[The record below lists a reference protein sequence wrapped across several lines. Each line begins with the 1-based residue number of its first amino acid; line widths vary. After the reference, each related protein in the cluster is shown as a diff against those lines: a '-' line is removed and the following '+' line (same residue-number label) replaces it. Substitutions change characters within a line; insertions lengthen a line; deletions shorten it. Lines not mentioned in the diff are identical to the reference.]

1 MPDGVRKIADAVGR
15 AADRGAVMRI
25 AKVTEVVGAKV
36 RLDITGTALVAVDA
50 DVAALAVGQRVYAM
64 QQGPVAVVSGRL
76 TGAPPPAAPVG
87 ALSLYAGSSTAVPT
101 GYLLCQGQS
110 LLRTEWPDLFAVIGT
125 TYGAA
130 DATTFS
136 LPNLTDRVP
145 LGAGSAG
152 RGRGAVGGA
161 ESVTLTTA
169 QIPAHTHGSTGAH
182 THTVPSHNAIED
194 VAAGTTATAA
204 DQVISGTQ
212 TSDSAGAHTHA
223 SVGGGGAHE
232 NMQPWVALYYMIRA
246 VP

>member
-1 MPDGVRKIADAVGR
+1 MPDGVRKIADAVGK

-36 RLDITGTALVAVDA
+36 RLDITGMALVAVDA

-87 ALSLYAGSSTAVPT
+87 ALSLYAGSSAAVPA

-110 LLRTEWPDLFAVIGT
+110 LLRAEWPDLFAVIGT

-130 DATTFS
+130 DVTTFS

-145 LGAGSAG
+145 LGAGSVG
-152 RGRGAVGGA
+152 RSRGAVGGA
-161 ESVTLTTA
+161 ETVTLTTA
-169 QIPAHTHGSTGAH
+169 QIPAHTHGSAGAH
-182 THTVPSHNAIED
+182 THTMRDGLA
-194 VAAGTTATAA
+194 VA
-204 DQVISGTQ
+204 SGTGS
-212 TSDSAGAHTHA
+212 TVMDDTTGSANDTGSAGAHTHA
-223 SVGGGGAHE
+223 SVGGSGSHE
-232 NMQPWVALYYMIRA
+232 NMQPWLALYYMIRA
-246 VP
+246 VR